1 MILQQYQT
9 TTGVPFRQLG
19 VFCVGENAT
28 CLALTTIQGEA
39 KRLLIFVCC
48 ASVCYNLG
56 CWTLCSRSGGR
67 ELNRVPSLD
76 RFCGWVYGSCFFVQR
91 RCTGFIISVPR
102 LPLSPTRRRSAGS
115 PSRFAT
121 RQLSSHPSRISR
133 QVVALLERLRQE
145 VSSLTSSTYEE
156 LVALSID
163 ALETDFHAPGAA
175 AGGTSDRSND
185 DDPATESATRESQQ
199 APLRGGPCS
208 TEISVNLRSVC
219 QIRSTSLRKDL
230 QSPSGSPGPQSSQR
244 DAINHSSFVHPVV
257 TVSRF
262 LR

>member
-1 MILQQYQT
+1 MCAVHLCATILAAGRYVSVRVAREQ
-9 TTGVPFRQLG
+9 
-19 VFCVGENAT
+19 N
-28 CLALTTIQGEA
+28 
-39 KRLLIFVCC
+39 RL
-48 ASVCYNLG
+48 
-56 CWTLCSRSGGR
+56 
-67 ELNRVPSLD
+67 PSLD

-185 DDPATESATRESQQ
+185 DDPATEGATTRESQQ

-230 QSPSGSPGPQSSQR
+230 QSPSGSPGLQSSQR
-244 DAINHSSFVHPVV
+244 GAINHGVLLPCCDRFAFFAVDTSGWEDKETLERAVV
-257 TVSRF
+257 ALKRDISRYVTT
-262 LR
+262 R